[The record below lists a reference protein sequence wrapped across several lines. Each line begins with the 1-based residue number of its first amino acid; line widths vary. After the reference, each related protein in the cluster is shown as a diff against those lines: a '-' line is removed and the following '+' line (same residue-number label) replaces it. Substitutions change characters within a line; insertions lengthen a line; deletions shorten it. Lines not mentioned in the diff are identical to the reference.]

1 MVYLLSNDFYQ
12 NKFGVFQMPDMMQ
25 MINSILAPLPSAP
38 LYDVYRI
45 ICLVLLLVMMVC
57 AVIAIIIVLFQPG
70 NSTGID
76 ALGGSSETFFGKNK
90 GRSMESKM
98 KKWTVISLV
107 VLSVLAIIFFVLQ
120 LPAIWGVAGA

>member
-25 MINSILAPLPSAP
+25 MINSMLAPLPSAP

-98 KKWTVISLV
+98 KKWTVISLI